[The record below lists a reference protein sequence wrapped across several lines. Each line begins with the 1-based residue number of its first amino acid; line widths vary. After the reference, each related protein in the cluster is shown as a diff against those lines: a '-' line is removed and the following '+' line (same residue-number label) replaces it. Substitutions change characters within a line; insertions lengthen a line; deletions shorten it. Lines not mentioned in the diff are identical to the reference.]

1 MKNVLWLSLQYNWK
15 TNWTRDESNG
25 YHTLNKAFRDSRAIS
40 SVSLRINWRQEC
52 KCNKNGM
59 KKREGYVSQKLWLK
73 NSSPLYL
80 GVCRTT
86 HSHSLQTLYHF
97 NSRWDDTT
105 WQQYAVNT
113 HNWFMLHHRPQFP
126 GCTGE
131 WDLADSLLPGF
142 LPEAVTSCFC
152 CVVTRSSQ
160 SSQIYS
166 QEYMEKLF
174 FIMHFPWPCQLFMEL
189 EQIHMIPLKS

>member
-1 MKNVLWLSLQYNWK
+1 MKNVLWLSLWYNWK
-15 TNWTRDESNG
+15 TNWARDESNG

-40 SVSLRINWRQEC
+40 SVSLRINWRQ
-52 KCNKNGM
+52 N
-59 KKREGYVSQKLWLK
+59 VSVIRMEWRKEKAKSLK
-73 NSSPLYL
+73 SFGLRILVHCPQ

-86 HSHSLQTLYHF
+86 HSRSLQTLYHF

-105 WQQYAVNT
+105 WQQSAVNT

-126 GCTGE
+126 GCTGG

-142 LPEAVTSCFC
+142 LPEGVTSCFC
-152 CVVTRSSQ
+152 CAVTRSSQ